1 MPNATIA
8 NMLAQSGANIGQAI
22 GSPVAQIGRDIG
34 GMLTARSERKAQD
47 AQDQQVQKELQE
59 YASDP
64 AQLNAMGQKYQSM
77 GKPDVAKAFYE
88 AAKRATA
95 TQTGNVMSTAIGAK
109 DPAVLIEQAQAMA
122 KIPGMQ
128 EQALQL
134 LTMANEMKQ
143 KLANTAALTERKTD
157 VALQAEEMGF
167 PELAKQVRSSSS
179 LERVNSIGDTLTE
192 RKMETMPEL
201 SVPARRKILLGKGYT
216 PQFVGKLDLK
226 NMSKQEF
233 NAYSDLQKGDVE
245 MFLQDGQPVTY
256 RVTDSG
262 MVAVDGKLVDPSTLN
277 LTEAPNQQVIKNVT
291 SGMAGELSKLG
302 AESFA
307 EGYTQAKKSADSI
320 QSIDNIIGDVDT
332 MFTGSLANVNLQVNK
347 FLKAVGYPV
356 DSVPIENTEAFLA
369 ESAKR
374 VADYITN
381 LGAGTGLSDKDLA
394 FTTKVVAG
402 DITLDD
408 TTIKRMLEEFRREA
422 ARKIEKYN
430 NMRTNVSSKLGE
442 DNQAALAF
450 YDPVFVPT
458 SNRFEGFEIVT
469 ESE

>member
-1 MPNATIA
+1 
-8 NMLAQSGANIGQAI
+8 
-22 GSPVAQIGRDIG
+22 
-34 GMLTARSERKAQD
+34 
-47 AQDQQVQKELQE
+47 
-59 YASDP
+59 
-64 AQLNAMGQKYQSM
+64 
-77 GKPDVAKAFYE
+77 
-88 AAKRATA
+88 
-95 TQTGNVMSTAIGAK
+95 
-109 DPAVLIEQAQAMA
+109 
-122 KIPGMQ
+122 
-128 EQALQL
+128 
-134 LTMANEMKQ
+134 
-143 KLANTAALTERKTD
+143 
-157 VALQAEEMGF
+157 
-167 PELAKQVRSSSS
+167 
-179 LERVNSIGDTLTE
+179 
-192 RKMETMPEL
+192 MPEL
-201 SVPARRKILLGKGYT
+201 SVPARRKVLLGKGYT
-216 PQFVGKLDLK
+216 PQFVGTLDLK

-233 NAYSDLQKGDVE
+233 KAYSDLQKGKVE
-245 MFLQDGQPVTY
+245 MFLQDGKPVAY

-262 MVAVDGKLVDPSTLN
+262 MVAVDNKLVDPSTLN

-307 EGYTQAKKSADSI
+307 EGYTQAQKSADSI
-320 QSIDNIIGDVDT
+320 RSIDNIIGDVDT

-356 DSVPIENTEAFLA
+356 DNVPIENTEAFLA

-402 DITLDD
+402 DITLDE

-422 ARKIEKYN
+422 TRKIEKYN
-430 NMRTNVSSKLGE
+430 NIRTNVSTKLGE

>member
-1 MPNATIA
+1 MAINA
-8 NMLAQSGANIGQAI
+8 NVLATAGTNIGQ
-22 GSPVAQIGRDIG
+22 QIGRATEQFGQNIG
-34 GMLTARSERKAQD
+34 GMLTDVGSGFSERRSSREAQ
-47 AQDQQVQKELQE
+47 QLLQQ
-59 YASDP
+59 YANDP
-64 AQLNAMGQKYQSM
+64 AQLNALGQKYATEGNDALS
-77 GKPDVAKAFYE
+77 KVFFE
-88 AAKRATA
+88 AAKQATA
-95 TQTGNVMSTAIGAK
+95 TQTGNVLSTAIGAT

-128 EQALQL
+128 SQALQL
-134 LTMANEMKQ
+134 LTMANEMQQKQ
-143 KLANTAALTERKTD
+143 ANTAALTERKTD

-167 PELAKQVRSSSS
+167 PELAKQVRSASS
-179 LERVNSIGDTLTE
+179 LERVNAIGDKLTE

-216 PQFVGKLDLK
+216 PQFVGTLDLK

-233 NAYSDLQKGDVE
+233 KAYSDLQKGKVE
-245 MFLQDGQPVTY
+245 MFLKDGQPVAY

-277 LTEAPNQQVIKNVT
+277 LTEAPNQQVIKNIT

-307 EGYTQAKKSADSI
+307 ESYTQAKKSADSI
-320 QSIDNIIGDVDT
+320 RSIDNIIGDVDT

-356 DSVPIENTEAFLA
+356 DNVPIENTEAFLA

-402 DITLDD
+402 DITLDE

-422 ARKIEKYN
+422 SRKIENYN
-430 NMRTNVSSKLGE
+430 KIRSSVSDKLGDE
-442 DNQAALAF
+442 NQAALAF

-458 SNRFEGFEIVT
+458 SNRFEGFEIIT

>member
-1 MPNATIA
+1 MAIDGRV
-8 NMLAQSGANIGQAI
+8 LASAGINIGQ
-22 GSPVAQIGRDIG
+22 QIGRATEQLGQNVG
-34 GMLTARSERKAQD
+34 GMLTDVGRGFSERRSAREAQ
-47 AQDQQVQKELQE
+47 ELLQR
-59 YASDP
+59 YANDP
-64 AQLNAMGQKYQSM
+64 AQLNAMGQKYATEGNDALS
-77 GKPDVAKAFYE
+77 KVFFD
-88 AAKRATA
+88 AAKQATT
-95 TQTGNVMSTAIGAK
+95 TQTGNILSTAIGAT

-128 EQALQL
+128 AQALQL
-134 LTMANEMKQ
+134 LTMANEKQ
-143 KLANTAALTERKTD
+143 QKQENTVALTERKTD

-167 PELAKQVRSSSS
+167 PELAKQVRASSS
-179 LERVNSIGDTLTE
+179 LERVNAIGDTLTE

-201 SVPARRKILLGKGYT
+201 SVPARRKVLLGKGYT
-216 PQFVGKLDLK
+216 PQFVGTLDLK

-233 NAYSDLQKGDVE
+233 NAYSDLQKGKVE
-245 MFLQDGQPVTY
+245 MFLQDGQPVAY

-262 MVAVDGKLVDPSTLN
+262 MIAVDGKLVDPSTLN

-291 SGMAGELSKLG
+291 SGMAGDLSKLG

-320 QSIDNIIGDVDT
+320 RSIDNIIGDVDT

-422 ARKIEKYN
+422 TKKIEKYN
-430 NMRTNVSSKLGE
+430 SIRTNVSNKLGE

>member
-1 MPNATIA
+1 MARF
-8 NMLAQSGANIGQAI
+8 SQAFLQ
-22 GSPVAQIGRDIG
+22 GLLQP
-34 GMLTARSERKAQD
+34 TY
-47 AQDQQVQKELQE
+47 QQGL
-59 YASDP
+59 
-64 AQLNAMGQKYQSM
+64 
-77 GKPDVAKAFYE
+77 FE
-88 AAKRATA
+88 AAKGLG
-95 TQTGNVMSTAIGAK
+95 QTPAIMG
-109 DPAVLIEQAQAMA
+109 LQRQEREQ
-122 KIPGMQ
+122 
-128 EQALQL
+128 
-134 LTMANEMKQ
+134 KQ
-143 KLANTAALTERKTD
+143 KLADIYSTAMQPGTTSVQMFQAAQQLMAQGKTEEAISLLTQARDLQEKEKGNAALTERKTD

-167 PELAKQVRSSSS
+167 PELAKQVRSASS
-179 LERVNSIGDTLTE
+179 LERVNAIGDKLTE

-201 SVPARRKILLGKGYT
+201 SVPARRKVLLGKGYT
-216 PQFVGKLDLK
+216 PQFVGTLDLK

-233 NAYSDLQKGDVE
+233 KAYSDLQKGKVE
-245 MFLQDGQPVTY
+245 MFLQDGQPVAY

-307 EGYTQAKKSADSI
+307 ESYTQAKKSADSI
-320 QSIDNIIGDVDT
+320 RSIDNIIGDVDT

-356 DSVPIENTEAFLA
+356 DNVPIENTEAFLA

-402 DITLDD
+402 DITLDE

-422 ARKIEKYN
+422 SRKIENYN
-430 NMRTNVSSKLGE
+430 KIRSSVSDKLGDE
-442 DNQAALAF
+442 NQAALAF

-458 SNRFEGFEIVT
+458 SNRFEGFEIIT

>member
-1 MPNATIA
+1 M
-8 NMLAQSGANIGQAI
+8 SNIGQILAMSGQNVGSQI
-22 GSPVAQIGRDIG
+22 GSGYAGLGQNVQ
-34 GMLTARSERKAQD
+34 GMLTGIGGNIRKKRGEREAMKMLEQLKGDPQGLAKMAQQYGIQGNTELATVFKNA
-47 AQDQQVQKELQE
+47 AQQ
-59 YASDP
+59 
-64 AQLNAMGQKYQSM
+64 
-77 GKPDVAKAFYE
+77 
-88 AAKRATA
+88 ATN
-95 TQTGNVMSTAIGAK
+95 TQTGNMLSTAIGATE
-109 DPAVLIEQAQAMA
+109 PAVLIEQAQAMA

-128 EQALQL
+128 AQALQL
-134 LTMANEMKQ
+134 LTMANEMQQKQ
-143 KLANTAALTERKTD
+143 ANTAALTERKTD

-201 SVPARRKILLGKGYT
+201 SVPARRKVLLGKGYT
-216 PQFVGKLDLK
+216 PQFVGTLDLK

-233 NAYSDLQKGDVE
+233 KAYSDLQKGEVE
-245 MFLQDGQPVTY
+245 MFLQDGQPVVY

-262 MVAVDGKLVDPSTLN
+262 MVAVDNKLVDPSTLN

-307 EGYTQAKKSADSI
+307 EGYTQAQKSADSI
-320 QSIDNIIGDVDT
+320 RSIDNIIGDVDT

-356 DSVPIENTEAFLA
+356 DNVPIENTEAFLA

-402 DITLDD
+402 DITLDE

-422 ARKIEKYN
+422 TRKIEKYN
-430 NMRTNVSSKLGE
+430 NIRTNVSTKLGE

>member
-1 MPNATIA
+1 MARFSQQ
-8 NMLAQSGANIGQAI
+8 MLAGLLNPSY
-22 GSPVAQIGRDIG
+22 
-34 GMLTARSERKAQD
+34 
-47 AQDQQVQKELQE
+47 QKELTSAARGLGGAPGRMMTRQATQRSQAEIQE
-59 YASDP
+59 LLQQHANNP
-64 AQLNAMGQKYQSM
+64 AKLQQLANEYRAKGNA
-77 GKPDVAKAFYE
+77 E
-88 AAKRATA
+88 AAQAFTSAATQA
-95 TQTGNVMSTAIGAK
+95 TTTQTGNVLSTAIGAT

-128 EQALQL
+128 SQALQL
-134 LTMANEMKQ
+134 LTMANEMQQKQ
-143 KLANTAALTERKTD
+143 ANTAALNERKTD

-167 PELAKQVRSSSS
+167 PELARQVRSSSS
-179 LERVNSIGDTLTE
+179 LERVNAIGDTLTE

-216 PQFVGKLDLK
+216 PQFVGTLDLK
-226 NMSKQEF
+226 DMSKQEF
-233 NAYSDLQKGDVE
+233 KAYSDLQKGEVE
-245 MFLQDGQPVTY
+245 MFLEDGKPVAY

-302 AESFA
+302 AGSFA
-307 EGYTQAKKSADSI
+307 EGYTQAQKSADSI
-320 QSIDNIIGDVDT
+320 RSIDNIIGDVDT

-356 DSVPIENTEAFLA
+356 DNVPIENTEAFLA

-422 ARKIEKYN
+422 TKKIEKYN
-430 NMRTNVSSKLGE
+430 KIRTNVSTKLGE
-442 DNQAALAF
+442 ENQAALAF
-450 YDPVFVPT
+450 YDPVFVPA
-458 SNRFEGFEIVT
+458 SGRFEGFEIVP

>member
-1 MPNATIA
+1 MARFSQQ
-8 NMLAQSGANIGQAI
+8 MLSSLLDPARSQRYAEIGRSVGQAPGVLRI
-22 GSPVAQIGRDIG
+22 REQKNQRQAEIQELLQQHANNPAKLQQLANQYRAQGN
-34 GMLTARSERKAQD
+34 E
-47 AQDQQVQKELQE
+47 
-59 YASDP
+59 
-64 AQLNAMGQKYQSM
+64 
-77 GKPDVAKAFYE
+77 E
-88 AAKRATA
+88 AATAFTTAATQATA
-95 TQTGNVMSTAIGAK
+95 TQTGNVLSTAIGAT

-128 EQALQL
+128 SQALQL
-134 LTMANEMKQ
+134 LTMANEMQQKQ
-143 KLANTAALTERKTD
+143 ANTAALTERKTD

-167 PELAKQVRSSSS
+167 PELAKQVRSASS
-179 LERVNSIGDTLTE
+179 LERVNEIGDKLTE

-201 SVPARRKILLGKGYT
+201 SVPARRRILLGKGYT
-216 PQFVGKLDLK
+216 PQFVGTLDLK

-233 NAYSDLQKGDVE
+233 KAYSDLQKGKVE
-245 MFLQDGQPVTY
+245 MFLQDGQPVAY

-262 MVAVDGKLVDPSTLN
+262 MVVVDGKLVDPSTLN
-277 LTEAPNQQVIKNVT
+277 LTEAPNKQVIENVT
-291 SGMAGELSKLG
+291 SEMSSELVKLG
-302 AESFA
+302 ASKFE
-307 EGYTQAKKSADSI
+307 ELWDQATKSADSI
-320 QSIDNIIGDVDT
+320 RSIDNIIGDVDT

-356 DSVPIENTEAFLA
+356 DNVPIENTEAFLA

-402 DITLDD
+402 DITLDE
-408 TTIKRMLEEFRREA
+408 TTIKRMLEEYRREA
-422 ARKIEKYN
+422 TRKIEGYN
-430 NMRTNVSSKLGE
+430 KLRAQAAKNLGE
-442 DNQAALAF
+442 NAEMTLTFLQ
-450 YDPVFVPT
+450 PIFVPT

>member
-1 MPNATIA
+1 MARF
-8 NMLAQSGANIGQAI
+8 SQAFLQ
-22 GSPVAQIGRDIG
+22 GLLQP
-34 GMLTARSERKAQD
+34 TY
-47 AQDQQVQKELQE
+47 QQGL
-59 YASDP
+59 
-64 AQLNAMGQKYQSM
+64 
-77 GKPDVAKAFYE
+77 FE
-88 AAKRATA
+88 AAKGLGQTPGIMRMQQQRKASQAEIQRLLQENISNPAKLQQLENQYRAQGNEEAATAFNNAAKQATA
-95 TQTGNVMSTAIGAK
+95 TQTGSVLSTAIGAT

-128 EQALQL
+128 SQALQL
-134 LTMANEMKQ
+134 LTMANEMQQKQ
-143 KLANTAALTERKTD
+143 ANTAALTERKTD

-167 PELAKQVRSSSS
+167 PELAKQVRSASS
-179 LERVNSIGDTLTE
+179 LERVNAIGDKLTE

-216 PQFVGKLDLK
+216 PQFVGTLDLK

-233 NAYSDLQKGDVE
+233 KAYSDLQKGKVE
-245 MFLQDGQPVTY
+245 MFLQDGQPVAY

-307 EGYTQAKKSADSI
+307 ESYTQAKKSADSI
-320 QSIDNIIGDVDT
+320 RSIDNIIGDVDT

-356 DSVPIENTEAFLA
+356 DNVPIENTEAFLA

-402 DITLDD
+402 DITLDE

-422 ARKIEKYN
+422 SRKIENYN
-430 NMRTNVSSKLGE
+430 KIRSSVSNKLGDE
-442 DNQAALAF
+442 NQAALAF

-458 SNRFEGFEIVT
+458 SNRFEGFEIIT

>member
-1 MPNATIA
+1 MARFSQQ
-8 NMLAQSGANIGQAI
+8 MLAGLLNPSYQQELTQAARGLGGAPGRMMTRQATQRSQAEI
-22 GSPVAQIGRDIG
+22 QELLKQHANNPAKLQQLANEYRAKGNADAAQAFT
-34 GMLTARSERKAQD
+34 TA
-47 AQDQQVQKELQE
+47 
-59 YASDP
+59 
-64 AQLNAMGQKYQSM
+64 
-77 GKPDVAKAFYE
+77 
-88 AAKRATA
+88 ATQA
-95 TQTGNVMSTAIGAK
+95 TTTQTGNVLSTAIGAT
-109 DPAVLIEQAQAMA
+109 DPAVLIEQAQKMA

-128 EQALQL
+128 SQALQL
-134 LTMANEMKQ
+134 LTMAKEMQQKQ
-143 KLANTAALTERKTD
+143 ANTAALTERKTD

-167 PELAKQVRSSSS
+167 PELAKQVRSASS
-179 LERVNSIGDTLTE
+179 LERVNAIGDTLTE

-201 SVPARRKILLGKGYT
+201 SVPARRKVLLGKGYT
-216 PQFVGKLDLK
+216 PQFVGTLDLK
-226 NMSKQEF
+226 GMSKQEF
-233 NAYSDLQKGDVE
+233 KAYSDLQKGDVE
-245 MFLQDGQPVTY
+245 MFLQDGKPVAY

-262 MVAVDGKLVDPSTLN
+262 MVAVDGQLVDPSTLN

-291 SGMAGELSKLG
+291 SGMAGEPSKLG

-307 EGYTQAKKSADSI
+307 EGYTQAQKSADSI
-320 QSIDNIIGDVDT
+320 RSIDNIIGDVDT

-356 DSVPIENTEAFLA
+356 DNVPIENTEAFLA

-402 DITLDD
+402 DITLDE

-422 ARKIEKYN
+422 TRKIEKYN
-430 NMRTNVSSKLGE
+430 NIRTNVSTKLGE

-458 SNRFEGFEIVT
+458 SNRFEGFEIVP